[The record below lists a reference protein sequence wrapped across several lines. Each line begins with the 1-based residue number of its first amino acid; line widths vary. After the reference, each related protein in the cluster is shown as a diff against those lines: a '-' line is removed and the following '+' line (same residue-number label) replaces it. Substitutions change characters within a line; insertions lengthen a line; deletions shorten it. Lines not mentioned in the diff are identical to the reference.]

1 MMTFE
6 TVNKGLSVDF
16 EGNLK
21 IAKAIWKDL
30 IRGIL
35 KMTCD

>member
-1 MMTFE
+1 MTFE
-6 TVNKGLSVDF
+6 TVNKGLSVDY
-16 EGNLK
+16 ERNLK
-21 IAKAIWKDL
+21 LAKVIWKDL